1 MAATAFKRLAALR
14 TMPLLPGVLRV
25 PSLIELGCSALARLH
40 LPPGMPLGFRS
51 SPQVSV
57 AARFFTAGQV
67 SGRWLRA

>member
-1 MAATAFKRLAALR
+1 M
-14 TMPLLPGVLRV
+14 LRV

-51 SPQVSV
+51 PPQVSV
-57 AARFFTAGQV
+57 AARFFTVGQV